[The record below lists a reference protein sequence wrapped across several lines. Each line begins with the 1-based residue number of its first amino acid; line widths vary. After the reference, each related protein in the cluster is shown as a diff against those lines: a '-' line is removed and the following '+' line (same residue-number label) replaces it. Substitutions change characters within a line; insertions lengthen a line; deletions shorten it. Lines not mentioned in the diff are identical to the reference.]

1 MTLISKSMLEKF
13 REKYQNP
20 KLSILD
26 LKVYCNHK
34 FHVKSIINW
43 FVNNPKINFNS
54 INEEQFLPHDLI
66 NPA

>member
-1 MTLISKSMLEKF
+1 
-13 REKYQNP
+13 NP

-34 FHVKSIINW
+34 FHAKSIINW